1 MAKPTIIQVVK
12 SVIAAAIGVQS
23 SENRKNDFEQGS
35 LTTYIVAG
43 VVFTLIF
50 IGIIVFVVSLVL

>member
-35 LTTYIVAG
+35 LITYVVVG
-43 VVFTLIF
+43 VIFTLIF
-50 IGIIVFVVSLVL
+50 IGMIVFIVSLVL